1 MLTKKYYKAIANDIR
16 SANIYAHSAT
26 VNASE
31 RIGAEIM
38 VNALVEML
46 VLTFRHDNPNFN
58 AELFRDA
65 CRK

>member
-1 MLTKKYYKAIANDIR
+1 MLTRKYYKAIANDIR
-16 SANIYAHSAT
+16 SANVYAHSAT

-38 VNALVEML
+38 VNALVNNL
-46 VLTFRHDNPNFN
+46 VRTFRHDNHNFN
-58 AELFRDA
+58 EELFRDA